1 MSYGLQCGRLWEAL
15 DKQDLKRKEPEASLW
30 KVLFILQ
37 LIWETCQG
45 FTQQTTV
52 LKIHMRLVK
61 KLK

>member
-1 MSYGLQCGRLWEAL
+1 MSCGLQDGRLWEAL
-15 DKQDLKRKEPEASLW
+15 EKQDLKRTEPEASLW

-45 FTQQTTV
+45 FTQQTIV